1 MEKNSRVCVIQYE
14 TPIIIPRGS
23 NPHNPFAEDT
33 PSKKDR
39 DFVSEIITFIFM
51 LTLFGLILAVP
62 FSIANDKQ
70 KAQNIVLAFSNGKD
84 IWCKLGREANTDIRI
99 NKNEGWEYRSKD
111 SLFINKQRGVAVELN
126 VN

>member
-1 MEKNSRVCVIQYE
+1 
-14 TPIIIPRGS
+14 
-23 NPHNPFAEDT
+23 
-33 PSKKDR
+33 
-39 DFVSEIITFIFM
+39 M

-62 FSIANDKQ
+62 FFIANDKQ

-126 VN
+126 VNYCKERY